1 MQCLWR
7 WRMELDDVWRL
18 TRFEHSVML
27 AVAVAV
33 GEMITLRSFPQL
45 YLLAL
50 SALPPMLVG
59 AASFAINDYFDLES
73 DRINRRADRPLV
85 RGRMKPD
92 VVYAIS
98 LFLFLAGI
106 LLSVFVN
113 ANCFLLTLL
122 FSVLAYLYSF
132 RLKDVAVAGNL
143 YIASTMAIPFV
154 YGGLA
159 VSNEVPPAVLLLS
172 SVAFVSGL
180 AREIMGTARDVK
192 GDRRG
197 RGSRTL
203 PMLIGVRN
211 SLLLSSLLYVIS
223 ILLSFVPYF
232 YIPPYAGN
240 AFYMMPVII
249 ADAVF
254 LYIAL
259 HSLREGSGKFMRK
272 SRNLSLFAMFIALLG
287 FLAALLR

>member
-1 MQCLWR
+1 MD
-7 WRMELDDVWRL
+7 LDDLWRL
-18 TRFEHSVML
+18 TRFEHSIML

-33 GEMITLRSFPQL
+33 GEIIALRSFPQL
-45 YLLAL
+45 YPLAL
-50 SALPPMLVG
+50 SVLPPMLVG

-85 RGRMKPD
+85 RGRMKQD
-92 VVYAIS
+92 TVFAIS
-98 LFLFLAGI
+98 LFLFLVGI

-113 ANCFLLTLL
+113 ANCFLLTIL

-132 RLKDVAVAGNL
+132 KLKDVAVAGNI

-159 VSNEVPPAVLLLS
+159 VSNEVPAAVLLLS

-180 AREIMGTARDVK
+180 AREVMGTARDVK
-192 GDRRG
+192 GDKRG
-197 RGSRTL
+197 RGSKTL
-203 PMLIGVRN
+203 PMFIGVKN
-211 SLLLSSLLYVIS
+211 SLIVSSLLYIIS
-223 ILLSFVPYF
+223 VLLSIVPYL

-240 AFYMMPVII
+240 IFYIIPVII

-254 LYIAL
+254 AYIAIN
-259 HSLREGSGKFMRK
+259 SLSKDSKKFMKR
-272 SRNLSLFAMFIALLG
+272 SRNLSLAAMFIALLG
-287 FLAALLR
+287 FLAALLK

>member
-1 MQCLWR
+1 MDI
-7 WRMELDDVWRL
+7 DDLWRL
-18 TRFEHSVML
+18 TRFEHSIML

-45 YLLAL
+45 YQFAL

-85 RGRMKPD
+85 RGRTKPD
-92 VVYAIS
+92 IVFAIS
-98 LFLFLAGI
+98 IFLFLVGTI
-106 LLSVFVN
+106 LSVLVN

-132 RLKDVAVAGNL
+132 KLKDVAVAGNI
-143 YIASTMAIPFV
+143 YVASTMAIPFI

-159 VSNEVPPAVLLLS
+159 VSNGVPVAVLLLS

-180 AREIMGTARDVK
+180 AREVMGTARDVK
-192 GDRRG
+192 GDKRG
-197 RGSRTL
+197 RGSKTL
-203 PMLIGVRN
+203 PMFIGVKN
-211 SLLLSSLLYVIS
+211 SLVVSSLLYVIS
-223 ILLSFVPYF
+223 ILLSVIPYL

-240 AFYMMPVII
+240 IFYIIPVII

-254 LYIAL
+254 AYIAL
-259 HSLREGSGKFMRK
+259 NSLREGSGKFMKR
-272 SRNLSLFAMFIALLG
+272 SRNLSLAAMFIALLG
-287 FLAALLR
+287 FLAALLK